1 MAARIERPSVGGG
14 PDAGA
19 RPLVRIDAVNTRRRS
34 RISEIVVGV
43 MVVGVFGLGVAL
55 WHASTTHTELALVL
69 TRAVR
74 AGEALPADAVTSRP
88 VQVGSSVAHVAA
100 ADAGRVVGRVATADL
115 AAGTLVAPGLFVA
128 QPVVPAGSTVVA
140 AALVPGQ
147 FATFGLRPGHTVDAI
162 RTADGSAPDAA
173 GAVLT
178 RATVFEIRP
187 LDDTAHTWIVS
198 LLVPDGAAAS
208 VASAAAA
215 KSLSLALV
223 AGAA

>member
-1 MAARIERPSVGGG
+1 V
-14 PDAGA
+14 D
-19 RPLVRIDAVNTRRRS
+19 TRRRS
-34 RISEIVVGV
+34 RISEIVIGV
-43 MVVGVFGLGVAL
+43 VVVLVCGLGVAL

-69 TRAVR
+69 TRPVR
-74 AGEALPADAVTSRP
+74 AGEALPADALSSRA

-100 ADAGRVVGRVATADL
+100 SDASRIVGRVATADL
-115 AAGTLVAPGLFVA
+115 AAGTLVSPGLFVA

-147 FATFGLRPGHTVDAI
+147 FATFGLHPGQAVDAI
-162 RTADGSAPDAA
+162 RTADPSGADAS
-173 GAVLT
+173 GTVLT
-178 RATVFEIRP
+178 RATVFQIRP

-198 LLVPDGAAAS
+198 LLVPDGAAPS

-223 AGAA
+223 AGSA